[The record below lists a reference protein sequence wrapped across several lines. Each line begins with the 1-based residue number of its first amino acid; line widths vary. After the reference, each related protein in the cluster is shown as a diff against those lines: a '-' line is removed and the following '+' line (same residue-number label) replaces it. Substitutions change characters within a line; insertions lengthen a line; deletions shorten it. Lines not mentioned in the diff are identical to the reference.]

1 MRRKRERGGLRIIC
15 KGVTGIGKAG
25 GRGGGNQ
32 LDISFDVMSH
42 KLKSHQIEILLNN
55 GIFNIQ
61 GMREKGEFRVVS
73 NIFRGRGGGS
83 GM

>member
-1 MRRKRERGGLRIIC
+1 MADYLQGRNWVRN
-15 KGVTGIGKAG
+15 AG
-25 GRGGGNQ
+25 GGGNQ

-61 GMREKGEFRVVS
+61 GMRGKGGFRVVS
-73 NIFRGRGGGS
+73 NIFWGRGEGGGY